1 MVTSNERKGSI
12 AIVVLLSALVLI
24 VVCTQRCGSEPESG
38 VNAALAD
45 TVAVANDSV
54 GTAVSDSVIHS
65 GKYQRKRRRSKQKT
79 SNSSYKERDPL
90 AEEEYV
96 NR

>member
-1 MVTSNERKGSI
+1 MVTSNERKGLI

-24 VVCTQRCGSEPESG
+24 VVCTQRCGSEPETG
-38 VNAALAD
+38 VNSVLAD
-45 TVAVANDSV
+45 SIAVTNDSV
-54 GTAVSDSVIHS
+54 GDAVSDSVIHG
-65 GKYQRKRRRSKQKT
+65 GKYRRKRRRTKQKT
-79 SNSSYKERDPL
+79 SKSSYKERDPL

>member
-1 MVTSNERKGSI
+1 MVTSNERKGLI
-12 AIVVLLSALVLI
+12 AVILLLSVLMLI

-38 VNAALAD
+38 VNVALAD
-45 TVAVANDSV
+45 SVAVTNDSV

-65 GKYQRKRRRSKQKT
+65 GKYYRKRRRTKQKT
-79 SNSSYKERDPL
+79 SKSSYKERDPL

>member
-1 MVTSNERKGSI
+1 MVTSNERKGLI

-38 VNAALAD
+38 VNSVLTD
-45 TVAVANDSV
+45 SEAVTNDSV
-54 GTAVSDSVIHS
+54 GNAVSDSVIHG
-65 GKYQRKRRRSKQKT
+65 GKYQRKRRRTKQKT
-79 SNSSYKERDPL
+79 SKSSYKERDPL
-90 AEEEYV
+90 AKEEYV